1 MLQQIKTA
9 VLLPWY
15 AISIFTGEKSFRR
28 NPILGSVR
36 LNRRGLHVWRVKL
49 AARIVAWRR
58 QYLEYMI
65 SDEDRNAYD
74 ANGYIEKRGLL
85 PPDLFA
91 ALVTEIENLRVPA
104 REMYEGNAV
113 TRRTPLTPDV
123 VKDNPAIKAF
133 LESKEWTGLIRYIG
147 GFDVEPVI
155 SVQTI
160 FAEATPKGKGKDPQT
175 NLHMDTFH
183 STVKA
188 WFFLYDVPMDEG
200 PFTYVR
206 GSHKLT
212 KRRLAWQKRKSVLSA
227 QNHAGGAFRI
237 SPGELKYL
245 HLPEPTAFA
254 VPANTLVVGDTFG
267 FHARGASSRASVRVE
282 IYASQRPNPFL
293 PVVGLDTA
301 ALPLVKG
308 RKQVIPWV
316 FEDLAVKLGLGK
328 QKWFSVGRP
337 KPGEPVANGKG

>member
-1 MLQQIKTA
+1 
-9 VLLPWY
+9 
-15 AISIFTGEKSFRR
+15 
-28 NPILGSVR
+28 
-36 LNRRGLHVWRVKL
+36 
-49 AARIVAWRR
+49 
-58 QYLEYMI
+58 
-65 SDEDRNAYD
+65 
-74 ANGYIEKRGLL
+74 
-85 PPDLFA
+85 
-91 ALVTEIENLRVPA
+91 
-104 REMYEGNAV
+104 MYEGNAV

-133 LESKEWTGLIRYIG
+133 LESKEWTGLICYIG

-227 QNHAGGAFRI
+227 QNGPVEPFAFLQANSNICICLNRQ
-237 SPGELKYL
+237 P
-245 HLPEPTAFA
+245 LPCRPIHWWLVIHSAFMRAALRA
-254 VPANTLVVGDTFG
+254 V
-267 FHARGASSRASVRVE
+267 ASVRVE